1 MLLRGKR
8 PPSFRWLNI
17 LPLAAQV
24 SGKFIVLNERI
35 HRFHDLR
42 LFIEVLDWK
51 RPLAPALCVLGVVLC
66 LSRDPVIGLGVFLV
80 AFALILGFSDRTS

>member
-17 LPLAAQV
+17 LTLAAQV

-51 RPLAPALCVLGVVLC
+51 RHF
-66 LSRDPVIGLGVFLV
+66 DPPEKIPWHP
-80 AFALILGFSDRTS
+80 IRTSQKGSLARGRVMEMKNPTVLQKPAQ